1 MSSDSHNGH
10 SAQGEDLNTTHM
22 SGDAPKAEA
31 KASAEG
37 SAEVN
42 YAETDIIAE
51 LRELGSQLVAAV
63 QAIGQSDQVRTLQ
76 RDLTNGLRNAAEQVG
91 GAAQNVGESD
101 ALKGVKEQASKVAE
115 HPMVRDIQTN
125 IAQALRD
132 LNKKLA
138 SFADSTRSSGTSASQ
153 AESPQLALPG
163 EVGNIVE
170 PDNTDKPT
178 TKLND

>member
-1 MSSDSHNGH
+1 MSSDNHNGQ
-10 SAQGEDLNTTHM
+10 SSQGEMDTTRM
-22 SGDAPKAEA
+22 SSDTAPEDV
-31 KASAEG
+31 KASAAG
-37 SAEVN
+37 SSEVN

-51 LRELGSQLVAAV
+51 LRELGTQLVAAV
-63 QAIGQSDQVRTLQ
+63 QAIGQSEQVRTLQ

-115 HPMVRDIQTN
+115 HPMVRDVQTS

-138 SFADSTRSSGTSASQ
+138 SFADTTRSGKSETPSEEGA
-153 AESPQLALPG
+153 QLALPG
-163 EVGNIVE
+163 EVGDIVE
-170 PDNTDKPT
+170 PTTDKPT

>member
-10 SAQGEDLNTTHM
+10 STQGEDMNTTRM
-22 SGDAPKAEA
+22 SSDAPKEDV

-63 QAIGQSDQVRTLQ
+63 QAIGQSEQLRTLQ

-101 ALKGVKEQASKVAE
+101 VLKGVKEQASKVAE

-138 SFADSTRSSGTSASQ
+138 SFADSTRSGKSESQ
-153 AESPQLALPG
+153 TEDAAQLTLPG
-163 EVGNIVE
+163 EVGTIVE

>member
-1 MSSDSHNGH
+1 MSTDNHNGHDGHSEMDTTRMSSDTPQAGV
-10 SAQGEDLNTTHM
+10 
-22 SGDAPKAEA
+22 

-51 LRELGSQLVAAV
+51 LRDLGNHLVAAV
-63 QAIGQSDQVRTLQ
+63 QAIGQSEQVRTFQ

-101 ALKGVKEQASKVAE
+101 ALKGVKEQANKVAE

-138 SFADSTRSSGTSASQ
+138 SFAESTRSSKSESQ
-153 AESPQLALPG
+153 SDEAAQLALPG
-163 EVGNIVE
+163 EVGSIVE